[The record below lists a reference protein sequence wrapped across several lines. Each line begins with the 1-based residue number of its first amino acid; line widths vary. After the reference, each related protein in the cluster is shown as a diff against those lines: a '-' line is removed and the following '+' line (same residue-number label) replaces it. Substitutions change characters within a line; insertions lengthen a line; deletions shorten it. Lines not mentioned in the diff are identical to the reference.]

1 MKEWYIY
8 EDDEVVG
15 PFTGPELADKIEPDT
30 LVCPAGSE
38 EWKQASERPEVQP
51 YLGQDEEEETD
62 ESPAEPSE
70 PTDQQQDTSDSEES
84 FEVPVGDL
92 EPTLDNLKRIAR
104 EANAEDLR
112 REFQEFWDE
121 YDRKEQQIIY
131 QEMEHLGIL
140 PDD

>member
-1 MKEWYIY
+1 MKEWYLY
-8 EDDEVVG
+8 EDDDVVG

-30 LVCPAGSE
+30 LICPAGSE
-38 EWKQASERPEVQP
+38 EWKKASERPEVQP
-51 YLGQDEEEETD
+51 YLGDDEETGEPTD
-62 ESPAEPSE
+62 EPAEPSA
-70 PTDQQQDTSDSEES
+70 QQQPDETESGDS

-112 REFQEFWDE
+112 REFQEYWDE